1 MNLKIYGYTGWYAM
15 KPKVKIYFNDDEIG
29 QVGYNETFE
38 GKVEEDGEL
47 LFKCNFRKATAKV
60 YRNRVNVIHLEFDRF
75 SGKLVAESQYSEE
88 EDNGRTFKCSECGKN
103 VPEDAQLCPYCGER
117 FDEED

>member
-1 MNLKIYGYTGWYAM
+1 MNLKVYGYTGWYAM
-15 KPKVKIYFNDDEIG
+15 KPKVKILFEGDEIG

-38 GKVEEDGEL
+38 DKIEEDGEL
-47 LFKCNFRKATAKV
+47 EFKCNFRKATVKV
-60 YRNRVNVIHLEFDRF
+60 YRNRINVIHIEFDRF

-88 EDNGRTFKCSECGKN
+88 EKTSSKTFKCSECGKE

-117 FDEED
+117 FED